1 MSLNLHLETS
11 RNTDI
16 LVFRTNLRDKGDVA
30 RIAPV
35 LRSERRIHLWTVD
48 LADIDKVLRIEAEE
62 LTTGQVNRILRQQG
76 FECEEL

>member
-1 MSLNLHLETS
+1 MNSNLRSETCG
-11 RNTDI
+11 NAEI
-16 LVFRTNLRDKGDVA
+16 LVFRTNLRDKKDVA

-35 LRSERRIHLWTVD
+35 LRSEGRIHLWTVD

-62 LTTGQVNRILRQQG
+62 LTTGQVSLILRQQG